1 VAFFFFGTV
10 LGLPLVSLLWA
21 ITGQSLDI
29 SGWWGQGGKDVV
41 SFTFF
46 QAVFSASIS
55 VVMGFPGAFL
65 IARTRFPLHRWVKAI
80 AMIPFVIPGMIMAL
94 GMVQLLGRQGLIPGI
109 LTIFGGERKSY
120 LYSFG
125 AVVFAH
131 ALYNFPVTMRIV
143 GDAWERIDGNLL
155 DASKTDGASSLRTFR
170 SIEIPLLITPI
181 LLSFLL
187 SFLYCFTSFAV
198 VLIIGG
204 IRFSTIEVAIYQN
217 LRVFLDFPAAVLLT
231 VIQAGILGMFAL
243 IVFPFQKAH
252 EQSESPSFV
261 RKIQIP
267 TWGWIY
273 LCFLFIFGLSPF
285 WSSILYGFK
294 DFDFRWSV
302 EGFRTLFSID
312 YDRFLGATQGQA
324 LFYTLVLGTIGA
336 FLSVFF
342 GMEIAR
348 QKRSQIQFLS
358 VFAAG
363 FSPVTLAFGF
373 VALAQRIIIPD
384 NKLFL
389 FLPLIYAFLSF
400 PLSYHAF
407 RSAWN
412 ALAPGI
418 LESAYMD
425 GARWWGLRRWILIP
439 LFRKEIFGVGILS
452 FVIAMGELTASLT
465 LQSPGFSTLSIV
477 LYRLYVSRNLLAA
490 RSMNAGLLI
499 AILCLFLIAEWLRDP
514 PAQGF
519 RKKRD
524 QLNRKLPPHSKNTE
538 AS

>member
-1 VAFFFFGTV
+1 MALIFFGAI
-10 LGLPLVSLLWA
+10 LGLPLVSFVWA
-21 ITGQSLDI
+21 IAGQPLDI
-29 SGWWGQGGKDVV
+29 SNWWVQGGKDVV

-55 VVMGFPGAFL
+55 VAMGFPAAYL

-80 AMIPFVIPGMIMAL
+80 SMIPFVIPGMIMAL

-109 LTIFGGERKSY
+109 FSMFGSERKSY

-125 AVVFAH
+125 AVVLAH

-143 GDAWERIDGNLL
+143 GDAWERIDGHLL
-155 DASKTDGASSLRTFR
+155 DASKTDGANPFRVFR
-170 SIEIPLLITPI
+170 SIEVPLLITPI

-204 IRFSTIEVAIYQN
+204 IRFSTIEVSIYQN
-217 LRVFLDFPAAVLLT
+217 LRVFFDFPAAVLLT
-231 VIQAGILGMFAL
+231 LIQAGILGMFAL
-243 IVFPFQKAH
+243 IIFPFQKAH
-252 EQSESPSFV
+252 EQTESPGIV
-261 RKIQIP
+261 RKTQIP
-267 TWGWIY
+267 LWGWIY

-294 DFDFRWSV
+294 DFDFQWSL
-302 EGFRTLFSID
+302 EGFRALSSIEF
-312 YDRFLGATQGQA
+312 DRFLGATQGQA
-324 LFYTLVLGTIGA
+324 FFYTFVLGTIGS

-348 QKRSQIQFLS
+348 YKRSQIQFLS
-358 VFAAG
+358 VFSAG

-373 VALAQRIIIPD
+373 IALAQRTMIPD

-412 ALAPGI
+412 ALSPGI
-418 LESAYMD
+418 LESAHMD

-452 FVIAMGELTASLT
+452 FVIALGELTASLT
-465 LQSPGFSTLSIV
+465 LQSPGFSTLSIL

-490 RSMNAGLLI
+490 RSMNAGLLL
-499 AILCLFLIAEWLRDP
+499 AILCLFIIAEWLRDP
-514 PAQGF
+514 PVLGF
-519 RKKRD
+519 RKKKGSPTRIAPSRRND
-524 QLNRKLPPHSKNTE
+524 SSL
-538 AS
+538 